1 MGPAADYTS
10 FTFNDDATR
19 GGFARQVTLIA
30 LRKQARQGQGSGIGT
45 DSRFAIASTLK
56 FSSLTCL
63 TDCSRTV
70 FVEYRV
76 RSSLFHLT
84 SPF

>member
-19 GGFARQVTLIA
+19 GGFARQATLIA
-30 LRKQARQGQGSGIGT
+30 LRKQARQGQGSGIGI
-45 DSRFAIASTLK
+45 DCRFATAPTLNS
-56 FSSLTCL
+56 SSLTCL
-63 TDCSRTV
+63 TDCSRT
-70 FVEYRV
+70 FFAEYRV
-76 RSSLFHLT
+76 RNSLFHLT